1 MPQTIYFIQDKVT
14 SLELVH
20 SLDLPATVCK
30 EKTFCILLDEYFLA
44 GFLLQSFN
52 IFVINNGKLKAL
64 NLLELFCLFL
74 SHLVQIDS
82 TNLPMKLDFFTS
94 VHPIDLKLQ
103 KVWLGWK

>member
-1 MPQTIYFIQDKVT
+1 MPQTIYFIEDKVT

-30 EKTFCILLDEYFLA
+30 EKTFCILLDENFLT

-74 SHLVQIDS
+74 SHLV
-82 TNLPMKLDFFTS
+82 
-94 VHPIDLKLQ
+94 
-103 KVWLGWK
+103 